1 MPSRDRSP
9 GAAAR
14 IAASL
19 VLLMLMPAAG
29 IPAAASSASVT
40 VDVGVVLASDDG
52 SALDPALSPIRGKL
66 QSMFRY
72 SSYRMLARLRRTLAV
87 GETGDFVLPGGRSMR
102 VTPVPAAA
110 ADKVRLAVQVMEG
123 RKNLVTTTLGLS
135 RGGMVLL
142 AVPHEGFSVPDRDHE
157 PKGLMILILSAE

>member
-19 VLLMLMPAAG
+19 ALLVLMLAVW

-40 VDVGVVLASDDG
+40 VDVGVVLASNDG
-52 SALDPALSPIRGKL
+52 SAIDPALFPIRGKL

-72 SSYRMLARLRRTLAV
+72 SSYRMLDRFRRTLAV

-102 VTPVPAAA
+102 VTLVPAPT
-110 ADKVRLAVQVMEG
+110 DKVRLAVQVMEG

-142 AVPHEGFSVPDRDHE
+142 AVPREEFSAPDRARE
-157 PKGLMILILSAE
+157 PKGMMILILSVD

>member
-19 VLLMLMPAAG
+19 GLLVLMLAAG
-29 IPAAASSASVT
+29 MPAAASISSVT
-40 VDVGVVLASDDG
+40 VDVGVVLASNDG
-52 SALDPALSPIRGKL
+52 SAIDPALSPIRGKL

-72 SSYRMLARLRRTLAV
+72 SSYRMLDRLRRTLAV
-87 GETGDFVLPGGRSMR
+87 GETGDFVLPGNRSMR
-102 VTPVPAAA
+102 VTPVPAP

-142 AVPHEGFSVPDRDHE
+142 AVPREGLAAQDRDPE

>member
-1 MPSRDRSP
+1 MQSPDRSP
-9 GAAAR
+9 GAVAR
-14 IAASL
+14 VAASFVVLTL
-19 VLLMLMPAAG
+19 VLSAG
-29 IPAAASSASVT
+29 IPGGASSGSVT
-40 VDVGVVLASDDG
+40 VDVGVVLASNEG
-52 SALDPALSPIRGKL
+52 SALDPSLAPIRGKL

-72 SSYRMLARLRRTLAV
+72 SSYRMLDRLRRTLAV

-102 VTPVPAAA
+102 VTPVPAA

-142 AVPHEGFSVPDRDHE
+142 AVPREGVAAPDRGGE
-157 PKGLMILILSAE
+157 PKGLMILILAAE